1 MRICSFLPSATEIVY
16 LLGLGDS
23 LYGVSHEC
31 DFPSGASDKP
41 KVVRSRIDSSSLSS
55 HEIDAAVTDMMM
67 RGESIYAVAEDV
79 LTETRPDLVVTQR
92 LCEVC
97 AVSFEDV
104 EEAVSRLDVSPTV
117 LSLDPH
123 GLEDVLDSIKLLGS
137 HTGTQSVAH
146 AAVFNL
152 RARIDAVRR
161 TVAGVSDRP
170 SVACIEWM
178 NPVIAA
184 GHWVPEMVETAG
196 GRDVLVEPG
205 APSPRL
211 EFERVSSTDPDVVVL
226 MPCGMNV
233 EQAAAEFNSLPDRDG
248 WEDLRAFRSGN
259 AYVVDSG
266 ALFSRSGP
274 RLVDGIEVLARIVHP
289 DLFKDQPPGVLSA
302 GVSCRKLPVVG
313 SVGTA
318 QRRLLTT
325 EPSHHLP

>member
-31 DFPSGASDKP
+31 DFPPGASDKP
-41 KVVRSRIDSSSLSS
+41 KVVRSRIDSSSMTSK
-55 HEIDAAVTDMMM
+55 EIDAAVTGMMM
-67 RGESIYAVAEDV
+67 RGENIYSVDDDALADG
-79 LTETRPDLVVTQR
+79 RPDLVVTQQ

-104 EEAVSRLDVSPTV
+104 QEAVGRLEVSPTV

-123 GLEDVLDSIKLLGS
+123 SVGDVLEDILRVGQ

-146 AAVFNL
+146 VAVFNL
-152 RARIDAVRR
+152 RARIDVIRRAV
-161 TVAGVSDRP
+161 ASSEARP

-184 GHWVPEMVETAG
+184 GHWVPEMVQIAG
-196 GRDVLVEPG
+196 GIDALVEPG

-211 EFERVSSTDPDVVVL
+211 DFDRLADSSPEVVVL
-226 MPCGMNV
+226 MPCGMDV
-233 EQAAAEFNSLPDRDG
+233 EQAKAEFDALPDRSQ
-248 WEDLRAFRSGN
+248 WENLTAFRNGR

-274 RLVDGIEVLARIVHP
+274 RLVDGLEVLARILQP
-289 DLFKDQPPGVLSA
+289 ELFGDQQSTDFCL
-302 GVSCRKLPVVG
+302 
-313 SVGTA
+313 
-318 QRRLLTT
+318 RL
-325 EPSHHLP
+325 

>member
-41 KVVRSRIDSSSLSS
+41 KAVRSRIDSSSLSS
-55 HEIDAAVTDMMM
+55 QEIDAAVTNMMM
-67 RGESIYAVAEDV
+67 RGESIYAVDEDV
-79 LTETRPDLVVTQR
+79 LQVARPDLVVTQR

-104 EEAVSRLDVSPTV
+104 EEAVGRLDVSPTV

-123 GLEDVLDSIKLLGS
+123 GLEDVLDSIKLLGD
-137 HTGTQSVAH
+137 HTGKQSVAH
-146 AAVFNL
+146 ASVFNL
-152 RARIDAVRR
+152 RARIDVVRR
-161 TVAGVSDRP
+161 AVAGASERP
-170 SVACIEWM
+170 TVACIEWM
-178 NPVIAA
+178 SPVIGA

-196 GRDVLVEPG
+196 GRDALVEPG

-211 EFERVSSTDPDVVVL
+211 EFERVADADPDVIVL

-233 EQAAAEFNSLPDRDG
+233 EQAAAEFNALPERDR
-248 WEDLRAFRSGN
+248 WEDLRAFRSGR

-274 RLVDGIEVLARIVHP
+274 RLVDGIEIMARIVHP
-289 DLFKDQPPGVLSA
+289 DLFQDPPSKDYCQPA
-302 GVSCRKLPVVG
+302 
-313 SVGTA
+313 
-318 QRRLLTT
+318 
-325 EPSHHLP
+325 

>member
-31 DFPSGASDKP
+31 DFPPGASDKP
-41 KVVRSRIDSSSLSS
+41 KVVRSRIDSSSMTSK
-55 HEIDAAVTDMMM
+55 EIDAAVTGMMM
-67 RGESIYAVAEDV
+67 RGENIYSVDDDALADG
-79 LTETRPDLVVTQR
+79 RPDLVVTQQ

-104 EEAVSRLDVSPTV
+104 QEAVGRLEVSPTV

-123 GLEDVLDSIKLLGS
+123 SVGDVLEDILRVGQ

-146 AAVFNL
+146 VAVFNL
-152 RARIDAVRR
+152 RARIDVIRRAV
-161 TVAGVSDRP
+161 ASSEARP

-184 GHWVPEMVETAG
+184 GHWVPEMVQIAG
-196 GRDVLVEPG
+196 GIDALVEPG

-211 EFERVSSTDPDVVVL
+211 DFDRLADSNPEVVVL
-226 MPCGMNV
+226 MPCGMDV
-233 EQAAAEFNSLPDRDG
+233 EQAKAEFDALPDRSQ
-248 WEDLRAFRSGN
+248 WENLTAFRNGR

-274 RLVDGIEVLARIVHP
+274 RLVDGLEVLARILQP
-289 DLFKDQPPGVLSA
+289 ELFGDQQSTDFCL
-302 GVSCRKLPVVG
+302 
-313 SVGTA
+313 
-318 QRRLLTT
+318 RL
-325 EPSHHLP
+325 

>member
-31 DFPSGASDKP
+31 DFPPGASDKP
-41 KVVRSRIDSSSLSS
+41 KVVRSRIDSSSMTSK
-55 HEIDAAVTDMMM
+55 EIDAAVTGMMM
-67 RGESIYAVAEDV
+67 RGENIYSVDDDALADG
-79 LTETRPDLVVTQR
+79 RPDLVVTQQ

-104 EEAVSRLDVSPTV
+104 QEAVGRLEVSPTV

-123 GLEDVLDSIKLLGS
+123 SVGDVLEDILRVGQ

-146 AAVFNL
+146 VAVFNL
-152 RARIDAVRR
+152 RARIDVIRRAV
-161 TVAGVSDRP
+161 ASSEARP

-184 GHWVPEMVETAG
+184 GHWVPEMVQIAG
-196 GRDVLVEPG
+196 GIDALVEPG

-211 EFERVSSTDPDVVVL
+211 DFDRLADSNPEVVVL
-226 MPCGMNV
+226 MPCGMDV
-233 EQAAAEFNSLPDRDG
+233 EQAKAEFDALPDRSQ
-248 WEDLRAFRSGN
+248 WENLTAFRNGR

-274 RLVDGIEVLARIVHP
+274 RLVDGLEVLARILQP
-289 DLFKDQPPGVLSA
+289 ELFGDQQSA
-302 GVSCRKLPVVG
+302 DFCL
-313 SVGTA
+313 
-318 QRRLLTT
+318 RL
-325 EPSHHLP
+325 

>member
-41 KVVRSRIDSSSLSS
+41 KVVRSRIDSSSMTSQ
-55 HEIDAAVTDMMM
+55 EIDEAVTSMMM
-67 RGESIYAVAEDV
+67 RGENIYAVDEEALADA
-79 LTETRPDLVVTQR
+79 RPDLVITQR

-104 EEAVSRLDVSPTV
+104 QEAVSRLDVSPTV

-123 GLEDVLDSIKLLGS
+123 GVGDVLEDIMMLGR
-137 HTGTQSVAH
+137 HTGRQSNAH
-146 AAVFNL
+146 VAVFNL

-161 TVAGVSDRP
+161 AVSGVEDRP
-170 SVACIEWM
+170 RVACIEWM

-184 GHWVPEMVETAG
+184 GHWIPEMVQIAG
-196 GRDVLVEPG
+196 GVDALVEPG

-211 EFERVSSTDPDVVVL
+211 DFDLVADADPDVVVL
-226 MPCGMNV
+226 MPCGMGV
-233 EQAAAEFNSLPDRDG
+233 EQAKAEFDALPDRSL
-248 WEDLRAFRSGN
+248 WEDLRAFKSGR
-259 AYVVDSG
+259 AHVVDSG

-274 RLVDGIEVLARIVHP
+274 RLVDGLETLARALHP
-289 DLFKDQPPGVLSA
+289 ERFGDQPSQEF
-302 GVSCRKLPVVG
+302 C
-313 SVGTA
+313 
-318 QRRLLTT
+318 QRV
-325 EPSHHLP
+325 

>member
-1 MRICSFLPSATEIVY
+1 MLDPMRICSFLPSATEIVY

-31 DFPSGASDKP
+31 DFPPGASDKP
-41 KVVRSRIDSSSLSS
+41 KVVRSRIDSSSMTSQ
-55 HEIDAAVTDMMM
+55 EIDAAVTGMMM
-67 RGESIYAVAEDV
+67 RGENIYSVDEDA
-79 LTETRPDLVVTQR
+79 LADGRPDLVVTQQ

-104 EEAVSRLDVSPTV
+104 QEAVGRLEVSPTV

-123 GLEDVLDSIKLLGS
+123 SVGDVLEDILRVGQ

-146 AAVFNL
+146 VAVFNL
-152 RARIDAVRR
+152 RARIDVIRRAV
-161 TVAGVSDRP
+161 ASSEARP

-184 GHWVPEMVETAG
+184 GHWVPEMVQIAG
-196 GRDVLVEPG
+196 GIDALVEPG

-211 EFERVSSTDPDVVVL
+211 DFDRLADSSPEVVVL
-226 MPCGMNV
+226 MPCGMDV
-233 EQAAAEFNSLPDRDG
+233 EQAKAEFDALPDRSQ
-248 WEDLRAFRSGN
+248 WENLTAFRKGR

-274 RLVDGIEVLARIVHP
+274 RLVDGLEVLARILQP
-289 DLFKDQPPGVLSA
+289 ELFGDQQSA
-302 GVSCRKLPVVG
+302 DFCL
-313 SVGTA
+313 
-318 QRRLLTT
+318 RL
-325 EPSHHLP
+325 

>member
-41 KVVRSRIDSSSLSS
+41 KVVRSRIDSGSLSS
-55 HEIDAAVTDMMM
+55 HEIDAAVTDMMK

-79 LTETRPDLVVTQR
+79 LAETRPDLVVTQR

-123 GLEDVLDSIKLLGS
+123 GLEDVLGDIKLLGE
-137 HTGTQSVAH
+137 HTKRESVAH
-146 AAVFNL
+146 VAVFNL

-161 TVAGVSDRP
+161 SVAGASDRP
-170 SVACIEWM
+170 TVACIEWM

-196 GRDVLVEPG
+196 GRDVLGEPG
-205 APSPRL
+205 ESSPRL
-211 EFERVSSTDPDVVVL
+211 EFESVEAADPDIVIL

-233 EQAAAEFNSLPDRDG
+233 AQAAGEFNALPDKVR
-248 WEDLRAFRSGN
+248 WENLRAFKSDR
-259 AYVVDSG
+259 AYIVDSG

-274 RLVDGIEVLARIVHP
+274 RLVDGLEVMARLVHP
-289 DLFKDQPPGVLSA
+289 DLFQDQPSPEF
-302 GVSCRKLPVVG
+302 C
-313 SVGTA
+313 
-318 QRRLLTT
+318 QQM
-325 EPSHHLP
+325 

>member
-1 MRICSFLPSATEIVY
+1 LRICSFLPSATEIVY

-31 DFPSGASDKP
+31 DFPVGASDKP
-41 KVVRSRIDSSSLSS
+41 KVVRSRIDSSSMTSQ
-55 HEIDAAVTDMMM
+55 EIDSAVTDMMM
-67 RGESIYAVAEDV
+67 RGDSIYAVDEDN
-79 LTETRPDLVVTQR
+79 LAQARPDLVITQQ

-104 EEAVSRLDVSPTV
+104 QEAVSRLQVSPTV

-123 GLEDVLDSIKLLGS
+123 GVDDVFENIKTLGK

-146 AAVFNL
+146 VSVFNL

-161 TVAGVSDRP
+161 AVAGTPARP
-170 SVACIEWM
+170 SVVCVEWM

-184 GHWVPEMVETAG
+184 GHWIPEMVQIAG
-196 GRDVLVEPG
+196 GVDMLVEPG

-211 EFERVSSTDPDVVVL
+211 DFDRVADADPDVVVL
-226 MPCGMNV
+226 MPCGMDV
-233 EQAAAEFNSLPDRDG
+233 AQSKAEFYALPDRSR
-248 WEDLRAFRSGN
+248 WEALTAFKNGR

-274 RLVDGIEVLARIVHP
+274 RLVDGLEILARIVHP
-289 DLFKDQPPGVLSA
+289 DRFREPPSEA
-302 GVSCRKLPVVG
+302 FC
-313 SVGTA
+313 
-318 QRRLLTT
+318 QRL
-325 EPSHHLP
+325 

>member
-41 KVVRSRIDSSSLSS
+41 KAVRSRIDSSSLSS
-55 HEIDAAVTDMMM
+55 HEIDAAVTNMMM
-67 RGESIYAVAEDV
+67 RGESIYAVDEDV
-79 LTETRPDLVVTQR
+79 LQVARPDLVVTQR

-104 EEAVSRLDVSPTV
+104 EEAVGRLDVSPTV

-123 GLEDVLDSIKLLGS
+123 GLEDVLDSIKVLGD
-137 HTGTQSVAH
+137 HTGKQSVAH
-146 AAVFNL
+146 ASVFNL
-152 RARIDAVRR
+152 RARIDVVRR
-161 TVAGVSDRP
+161 AVAGASERP
-170 SVACIEWM
+170 TVACIEWM
-178 NPVIAA
+178 SPVIGA

-196 GRDVLVEPG
+196 GRDALVEPE

-211 EFERVSSTDPDVVVL
+211 EFDRVADADPDVIVL

-233 EQAAAEFNSLPDRDG
+233 EQAAAEFNALPDRDR
-248 WEDLRAFRSGN
+248 WEDLRAFRSGR

-274 RLVDGIEVLARIVHP
+274 RLVDGIEIMARIVHP
-289 DLFKDQPPGVLSA
+289 DLFQDPPSREYCQPA
-302 GVSCRKLPVVG
+302 
-313 SVGTA
+313 
-318 QRRLLTT
+318 
-325 EPSHHLP
+325 